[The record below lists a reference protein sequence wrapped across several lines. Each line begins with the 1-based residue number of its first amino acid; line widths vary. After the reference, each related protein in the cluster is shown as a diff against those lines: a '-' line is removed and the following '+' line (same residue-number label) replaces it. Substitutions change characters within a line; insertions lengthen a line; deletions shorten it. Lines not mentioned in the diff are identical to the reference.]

1 MDNTII
7 VTPSTQKNEV
17 N

>member
-1 MDNTII
+1 MNNTII
-7 VTPSTQKNEV
+7 MTPSTQKNEV